1 MIIYIPTKC
10 DSNEIKSFV
19 VIFVPR
25 QPTLSHVV
33 ERRRDHVLL
42 LYDLPN
48 GTTLAQKI
56 VASLIF
62 PITEILTFEDYKSY
76 ITFLYVAFE
85 SQSQLKPTSDQ
96 ISSENWRRQSK
107 GVE

>member
-1 MIIYIPTKC
+1 MIIYIPTKSG
-10 DSNEIKSFV
+10 SNEIKSFI

-25 QPTLSHVV
+25 QLTWGHVV
-33 ERRRDHVLL
+33 ELRRDHILL
-42 LYDLPN
+42 LYDLRN
-48 GTTLAQKI
+48 DTTLAQKI

-62 PITEILTFEDYKSY
+62 SITEILTFEDYKSD

-96 ISSENWRRQSK
+96 ISSEDWRKQR
-107 GVE
+107 GG